1 MISLC
6 SPALVYVAFS
16 VTQIIIDFFKG
27 HQNVALMKIIVTS
40 IFTIMLEFLCRQ
52 GLTWMS
58 WIIVFIP
65 FIFLSVI
72 VGILL
77 FVFGY
82 DPETGSINVEC
93 SNCPKKE
100 KEETHGNL
108 VFSTSNYHTNKNIY
122 TSENETITNKTGGP
136 TIVYSTG
143 FGDEY
148 KGYSMYPYG
157 TSDVHFS

>member
-16 VTQIIIDFFKG
+16 ITQIIIDFFKG
-27 HQNVALMKIIVTS
+27 HPNVALMKIIVTV
-40 IFTIMLEFLCRQ
+40 IFTAMLEFLCRQ

-93 SNCPKKE
+93 NNC
-100 KEETHGNL
+100 KEEEKNRGNL
-108 VFSTSNYHTNKNIY
+108 VFSTANYNTNIEK
-122 TSENETITNKTGGP
+122 TNTEGP

-157 TSDVHFS
+157 TSDLQFS

>member
-6 SPALVYVAFS
+6 PPALVYVAFS
-16 VTQIIIDFFKG
+16 ITQIIIDFFKG
-27 HQNVALMKIIVTS
+27 HPNVALMKMIVTA
-40 IFTIMLEFLCRQ
+40 IFTVMLEFLCRQ

-58 WIIVFIP
+58 WLIVFIP

-72 VGILL
+72 VGLLL

-82 DPETGSINVEC
+82 DTETGNIDVEC
-93 SNCPKKE
+93 SNCPE
-100 KEETHGNL
+100 QETHGNL
-108 VFSTSNYHTNKNIY
+108 IFSTANYNTDASN
-122 TSENETITNKTGGP
+122 NETESKSEGP

-157 TSDVHFS
+157 TSDLQFS

>member
-1 MISLC
+1 MLSLC
-6 SPALVYVAFS
+6 SPALVYLAFS
-16 VTQIIIDFFKG
+16 ITQIIIDFFKG
-27 HQNVALMKIIVTS
+27 HPNVALMKIIVTA
-40 IFTIMLEFLCRQ
+40 IFTVMLEFLCRQ

-93 SNCPKKE
+93 SNCQEDENEIK
-100 KEETHGNL
+100 GNL
-108 VFSTSNYHTNKNIY
+108 VFSTAKYDTNIETTTTT
-122 TSENETITNKTGGP
+122 TSESEGP

-157 TSDVHFS
+157 TSDLQFS

>member
-1 MISLC
+1 MFSLC

-16 VTQIIIDFFKG
+16 LTQIIIDFFKNRP
-27 HQNVALMKIIVTS
+27 NVALTKILVMA
-40 IFTIMLEFLCRQ
+40 IFTAMLEVLCRK
-52 GLTWMS
+52 GLNWLS

-65 FIFLSVI
+65 FIFMSFI

-77 FVFGY
+77 FAFGY
-82 DPETGSINVEC
+82 DPETGTVNVKC
-93 SNCPKKE
+93 DNC
-100 KEETHGNL
+100 
-108 VFSTSNYHTNKNIY
+108 
-122 TSENETITNKTGGP
+122 SENKYTGNMIFSNAPTSTTTTNTTTTEQSEGP

-157 TSDVHFS
+157 SSDVEFN

>member
-1 MISLC
+1 MLSLC

-16 VTQIIIDFFKG
+16 VTQIIIDFFRG
-27 HQNVALMKIIVTS
+27 HPNVAMVKILVTV
-40 IFTIMLEFLCRQ
+40 IFTVMLEFLCRQ
-52 GLTWMS
+52 GLSWMS

-77 FVFGY
+77 FAFGY
-82 DPETGSINVEC
+82 DPETGSLNVKC
-93 SNCPKKE
+93 SNCP
-100 KEETHGNL
+100 ETQTKGNL
-108 VFSTSNYHTNKNIY
+108 IFSTSSQYEEPKET
-122 TSENETITNKTGGP
+122 TSEGP

-157 TSDVHFS
+157 SSDLEFS

>member
-1 MISLC
+1 MLSLC

-16 VTQIIIDFFKG
+16 LTQIIIDFFKKRP
-27 HQNVALMKIIVTS
+27 NVAFMKIIVMI
-40 IFTIMLEFLCRQ
+40 IFTAMLEFLCRQ
-52 GLTWMS
+52 GLNWMS

-65 FIFLSVI
+65 FIFMSVI

-82 DPETGSINVEC
+82 DPETGKVSVEC
-93 SNCPKKE
+93 SNCKKD
-100 KEETHGNL
+100 ETHGNL
-108 VFSTSNYHTNKNIY
+108 IFSTA
-122 TSENETITNKTGGP
+122 ENETNEETQNQNDSDDNYT

-148 KGYSMYPYG
+148 KGYSMYPFG
-157 TSDVHFS
+157 SSDFEYH

>member
-1 MISLC
+1 MLMISLC

-16 VTQIIIDFFKG
+16 ITQIIIDFFKG
-27 HQNVALMKIIVTS
+27 HPNVALMKMLVTI
-40 IFTIMLEFLCRQ
+40 IFTAMLEFLCRQ
-52 GLTWMS
+52 DLKWMA
-58 WIIVFIP
+58 WVIVFIP

-82 DPETGSINVEC
+82 DPETGNVNVKC
-93 SNCPKKE
+93 SNCPE
-100 KEETHGNL
+100 SENQRGNL
-108 VFSTSNYHTNKNIY
+108 IFSTSKSDDDEEDTDDNKS
-122 TSENETITNKTGGP
+122 TSSTGP

-143 FGDEY
+143 FGDDY

-157 TSDVHFS
+157 SSDLVFS

>member
-16 VTQIIIDFFKG
+16 LTQIIIDFFKG
-27 HQNVALMKIIVTS
+27 HSNVALMKMIVTA
-40 IFTIMLEFLCRQ
+40 IFTVMLEFLCRQ
-52 GLTWMS
+52 GLTWVS
-58 WIIVFIP
+58 WIIIFIP
-65 FIFLSVI
+65 FLFLSVI

-82 DPETGSINVEC
+82 DPETGSVNVEC
-93 SNCPKKE
+93 SNCPEKE
-100 KEETHGNL
+100 KETRGNL
-108 VFSTSNYHTNKNIY
+108 IFSTSNYNIDK
-122 TSENETITNKTGGP
+122 TRNETESKSEGP

-157 TSDVHFS
+157 TSDLQFS

>member
-27 HQNVALMKIIVTS
+27 HPNVALMKMIVTA
-40 IFTIMLEFLCRQ
+40 IFTVMLEFLCRQ

-65 FIFLSVI
+65 FVFLSVI

-82 DPETGSINVEC
+82 DPETGSIDVKC
-93 SNCPKKE
+93 SNCPE
-100 KEETHGNL
+100 QQTHGNL
-108 VFSTSNYHTNKNIY
+108 IFSTANANTTDNNTTTTT
-122 TSENETITNKTGGP
+122 TSEGP

-157 TSDVHFS
+157 TSDLQFS

>member
-16 VTQIIIDFFKG
+16 ITQIIIDFFKG
-27 HQNVALMKIIVTS
+27 HPNVALMKMIVTA
-40 IFTIMLEFLCRQ
+40 IFTVMLEFLCRQ
-52 GLTWMS
+52 GLTWVS
-58 WIIVFIP
+58 WLIVFIP
-65 FIFLSVI
+65 FIFLSLI

-93 SNCPKKE
+93 SNC
-100 KEETHGNL
+100 EEQKTQGNL
-108 VFSTSNYHTNKNIY
+108 IFSTSNYNETNNESNESNE
-122 TSENETITNKTGGP
+122 TSEGP

-157 TSDVHFS
+157 TSDLQFS

>member
-6 SPALVYVAFS
+6 SPALVYLAFS
-16 VTQIIIDFFKG
+16 ITQIIIDFFKG
-27 HQNVALMKIIVTS
+27 HPNVALMKIIVTA
-40 IFTIMLEFLCRQ
+40 IFTVMLEFLCRQ

-93 SNCPKKE
+93 SNCQEDENEIK
-100 KEETHGNL
+100 GNL
-108 VFSTSNYHTNKNIY
+108 VFSTANYDTNTETTTTTT
-122 TSENETITNKTGGP
+122 TSESEGP

-157 TSDVHFS
+157 SSNLEFS

>member
-27 HQNVALMKIIVTS
+27 HPNVALMKMIVTS

-82 DPETGSINVEC
+82 DPETGSVNVEC
-93 SNCPKKE
+93 SNCQKNEE
-100 KEETHGNL
+100 KTKGNL
-108 VFSTSNYHTNKNIY
+108 IFSTTNYNTNTTKEM
-122 TSENETITNKTGGP
+122 TSKTEGP

-157 TSDVHFS
+157 TSDLQFS

>member
-27 HQNVALMKIIVTS
+27 HPNVAMMKMIVTA
-40 IFTIMLEFLCRQ
+40 IFTLMLEFLCRQ
-52 GLTWMS
+52 GLSWMS

-100 KEETHGNL
+100 ETQGNL
-108 VFSTSNYHTNKNIY
+108 IFSTANYHTD
-122 TSENETITNKTGGP
+122 TSNNETTTETEGP

-157 TSDVHFS
+157 TSDVEFS

>member
-27 HQNVALMKIIVTS
+27 HPNVALMKMIVTS

-65 FIFLSVI
+65 FILMTVI
-72 VGILL
+72 VSILL
-77 FVFGY
+77 YSFGLDTATGTLRCASQ
-82 DPETGSINVEC
+82 DPPT
-93 SNCPKKE
+93 
-100 KEETHGNL
+100 
-108 VFSTSNYHTNKNIY
+108 KNAQ
-122 TSENETITNKTGGP
+122 KVV
-136 TIVYSTG
+136 VYSPQSSSPA
-143 FGDEY
+143 Y
-148 KGYSMYPYG
+148 QS
-157 TSDVHFS
+157 

>member
-16 VTQIIIDFFKG
+16 ITQIIIDFFKG
-27 HQNVALMKIIVTS
+27 HPNVALMKMIVTA
-40 IFTIMLEFLCRQ
+40 IFTVMLEFLCRQ

-58 WIIVFIP
+58 WLIVFIP

-72 VGILL
+72 VGLLL

-82 DPETGSINVEC
+82 DPETGNIDVKC
-93 SNCPKKE
+93 SNCPE
-100 KEETHGNL
+100 QETHGNL
-108 VFSTSNYHTNKNIY
+108 IFSTANYNTDASN
-122 TSENETITNKTGGP
+122 NETESKSEGP

-157 TSDVHFS
+157 TSDLQFS

>member
-16 VTQIIIDFFKG
+16 ITQIIIDFFKG
-27 HQNVALMKIIVTS
+27 HHNVGFMKIIVTS
-40 IFTIMLEFLCRQ
+40 IFTVMLEFLCRQ
-52 GLTWMS
+52 GLTWVS

-82 DPETGSINVEC
+82 DPETGSVNVEC
-93 SNCPKKE
+93 TNCPKDE
-100 KEETHGNL
+100 NEGNL
-108 VFSTSNYHTNKNIY
+108 VFSTSNTYVSSDDSNT
-122 TSENETITNKTGGP
+122 TSNSDSKGP

-143 FGDEY
+143 FGDSY

-157 TSDVHFS
+157 TSDLQFS

>member
-6 SPALVYVAFS
+6 SPALVYIAFS

-27 HQNVALMKIIVTS
+27 HTNVGFMKMIVTA
-40 IFTIMLEFLCRQ
+40 IFTVMLEFLCRQ

-82 DPETGSINVEC
+82 DPETGKINVEC
-93 SNCPKKE
+93 SNCPE
-100 KEETHGNL
+100 EETKGNL
-108 VFSTSNYHTNKNIY
+108 IFSTANYNTTDDN
-122 TSENETITNKTGGP
+122 TTTTTTTTEGP

-157 TSDVHFS
+157 TSDIQFS

>member
-6 SPALVYVAFS
+6 FPALVYVAFS
-16 VTQIIIDFFKG
+16 ITQIIIDFFKG
-27 HQNVALMKIIVTS
+27 HSNVALMKMIVTI
-40 IFTIMLEFLCRQ
+40 IFTAMLEFLCRQ

-65 FIFLSVI
+65 FVFLSVI

-93 SNCPKKE
+93 SNCDE
-100 KEETHGNL
+100 NEEETRGNL
-108 VFSTSNYHTNKNIY
+108 VFSTANYDTNTNTNTETTTT
-122 TSENETITNKTGGP
+122 TSETEGP

-157 TSDVHFS
+157 TSDLEFS

>member
-16 VTQIIIDFFKG
+16 ITQIIIDFFKG
-27 HQNVALMKIIVTS
+27 HPNVALMKIIVTV

-52 GLTWMS
+52 GLSWMS

-82 DPETGSINVEC
+82 DPETGSINVKC
-93 SNCPKKE
+93 SDCPEEE
-100 KEETHGNL
+100 KHGNL
-108 VFSTSNYHTNKNIY
+108 VFSTGSHTTN
-122 TSENETITNKTGGP
+122 TTETTESSSEGP

-157 TSDVHFS
+157 TSDLQFS

>member
-16 VTQIIIDFFKG
+16 ITQIIIDFFKG
-27 HQNVALMKIIVTS
+27 HPNVALMKLIVTA

-82 DPETGSINVEC
+82 DPETGHINVEC
-93 SNCPKKE
+93 TNCP
-100 KEETHGNL
+100 EEENKGNL
-108 VFSTSNYHTNKNIY
+108 VFSTGSHDDTTNTNTNTNTT
-122 TSENETITNKTGGP
+122 TSSESEGP

-143 FGDEY
+143 FGDDY

-157 TSDVHFS
+157 TSDLEFS

>member
-16 VTQIIIDFFKG
+16 ITQIIIDFFKG
-27 HQNVALMKIIVTS
+27 HPNVALMKIIVTV
-40 IFTIMLEFLCRQ
+40 IFTAMLEFLCRQ

-65 FIFLSVI
+65 FVFLSVI

-82 DPETGSINVEC
+82 DPETGNMNVKC
-93 SNCPKKE
+93 NNCPKKE
-100 KEETHGNL
+100 THGNL
-108 VFSTSNYHTNKNIY
+108 IFSTANYHTDVSNDKHESK
-122 TSENETITNKTGGP
+122 SEGP
-136 TIVYSTG
+136 TVVYSTG
-143 FGDEY
+143 FGDDY

-157 TSDVHFS
+157 TSDLQFS

>member
-1 MISLC
+1 MLMISLC

-16 VTQIIIDFFKG
+16 ITQIIIDFFKG
-27 HQNVALMKIIVTS
+27 HPNVALMKMLVTI
-40 IFTIMLEFLCRQ
+40 IFTAMLEFLCRQ
-52 GLTWMS
+52 DLKWMA
-58 WIIVFIP
+58 WVIVFIP

-82 DPETGSINVEC
+82 DPETGNVNVKC
-93 SNCPKKE
+93 SNCTESK
-100 KEETHGNL
+100 TQSGNL
-108 VFSTSNYHTNKNIY
+108 IFSTDNSDNDDKEDKEDDTKS
-122 TSENETITNKTGGP
+122 TGP

-143 FGDEY
+143 FGDDY

-157 TSDVHFS
+157 SSDLVFS

>member
-1 MISLC
+1 MVSLC

-16 VTQIIIDFFKG
+16 ITQIIIDFFKG
-27 HQNVALMKIIVTS
+27 HHNVGFMKIIVTS

-52 GLTWMS
+52 GLTWVS

-82 DPETGSINVEC
+82 DPETGSVNVEC
-93 SNCPKKE
+93 TNCSKDE
-100 KEETHGNL
+100 SRGNL
-108 VFSTSNYHTNKNIY
+108 VFSTSDSYTPADTNKE
-122 TSENETITNKTGGP
+122 SEGP

-143 FGDEY
+143 FGDSY

-157 TSDVHFS
+157 TSDLQFS

>member
-16 VTQIIIDFFKG
+16 ITQIIIDFFKG
-27 HQNVALMKIIVTS
+27 HPNVALMKIIVTA
-40 IFTIMLEFLCRQ
+40 IFTLMLEFLCRQ

-58 WIIVFIP
+58 WVIVFIP

-82 DPETGSINVEC
+82 DPETGNINVEC
-93 SNCPKKE
+93 SNCPEEE
-100 KEETHGNL
+100 KIRGNL
-108 VFSTSNYHTNKNIY
+108 VFSTANTNTNTETTTTT
-122 TSENETITNKTGGP
+122 TSESEGP

-157 TSDVHFS
+157 TSDLQFS

>member
-16 VTQIIIDFFKG
+16 ITQIIIDFFKG
-27 HQNVALMKIIVTS
+27 HPNVALMKIIVTA
-40 IFTIMLEFLCRQ
+40 IFTVMLEFLCRQ
-52 GLTWMS
+52 GLTWIS
-58 WIIVFIP
+58 WMIVFIP

-77 FVFGY
+77 FAFGY
-82 DPETGSINVEC
+82 DPETGTTDVKC
-93 SNCPKKE
+93 SNCPK
-100 KEETHGNL
+100 EETRGNL
-108 VFSTSNYHTNKNIY
+108 IFSTANHHTDSSN
-122 TSENETITNKTGGP
+122 NETESDSEGP

-143 FGDEY
+143 FGDDY

-157 TSDVHFS
+157 TSDLQFS

>member
-27 HQNVALMKIIVTS
+27 HPNVALMKMIVTI

-93 SNCPKKE
+93 SNCPEEE
-100 KEETHGNL
+100 KIRGNL
-108 VFSTSNYHTNKNIY
+108 VFSTANYNTNTETTT
-122 TSENETITNKTGGP
+122 TSESEGP

-157 TSDVHFS
+157 TSDLQFS

>member
-1 MISLC
+1 
-6 SPALVYVAFS
+6 
-16 VTQIIIDFFKG
+16 
-27 HQNVALMKIIVTS
+27 MKIIVTA
-40 IFTIMLEFLCRQ
+40 IFTVMLEFLCRQ

-58 WIIVFIP
+58 WVIVFIP

-93 SNCPKKE
+93 SNCPEEE
-100 KEETHGNL
+100 KRGNL
-108 VFSTSNYHTNKNIY
+108 VFSTANTNTN
-122 TSENETITNKTGGP
+122 TETTTTNETEGP

-143 FGDEY
+143 FGDDY

-157 TSDVHFS
+157 TSDLQFS

>member
-16 VTQIIIDFFKG
+16 MTQIIIDFFKG
-27 HQNVALMKIIVTS
+27 HPNVAFMKIIVTI
-40 IFTIMLEFLCRQ
+40 IFTAMLEFLCRQ
-52 GLTWMS
+52 GLKWMS

-65 FIFLSVI
+65 FLFLSVI

-82 DPETGSINVEC
+82 DPETGKIDVKC
-93 SNCPKKE
+93 TNCPDE
-100 KEETHGNL
+100 KTQGNL
-108 VFSTSNYHTNKNIY
+108 IFSTANTNTNTNTNTSNG
-122 TSENETITNKTGGP
+122 TSEGP

-143 FGDEY
+143 FGDDY

-157 TSDVHFS
+157 SSDLQFS

>member
-27 HQNVALMKIIVTS
+27 HPNVALMKMIVTI

-58 WIIVFIP
+58 WVIVFIP

-93 SNCPKKE
+93 SNCPEEE
-100 KEETHGNL
+100 KRGNL
-108 VFSTSNYHTNKNIY
+108 VFSTANTNTN
-122 TSENETITNKTGGP
+122 TETTTTNETEGP

-143 FGDEY
+143 FGDDY

-157 TSDVHFS
+157 TSDLQFS

>member
-1 MISLC
+1 MLSLC
-6 SPALVYVAFS
+6 SPALVYLAFS
-16 VTQIIIDFFKG
+16 ITQIIIDFFKG
-27 HQNVALMKIIVTS
+27 HPNVALMKIIVTA
-40 IFTIMLEFLCRQ
+40 IFTVMLEFLCRQ

-93 SNCPKKE
+93 SNCQEDENKIK
-100 KEETHGNL
+100 GNL
-108 VFSTSNYHTNKNIY
+108 VFSTAKYDTNIETTTTT
-122 TSENETITNKTGGP
+122 TSESEGP

-157 TSDVHFS
+157 TSDLQFS

>member
-1 MISLC
+1 
-6 SPALVYVAFS
+6 
-16 VTQIIIDFFKG
+16 
-27 HQNVALMKIIVTS
+27 
-40 IFTIMLEFLCRQ
+40 MLEFLCRQ
-52 GLTWMS
+52 GLTWVS

-82 DPETGSINVEC
+82 DPETGSVNVEC
-93 SNCPKKE
+93 TNCPKDE
-100 KEETHGNL
+100 NEGNL
-108 VFSTSNYHTNKNIY
+108 VFSTSNTYVSSDDSNT
-122 TSENETITNKTGGP
+122 TSNSDSKGP

-143 FGDEY
+143 FGDSY

-157 TSDVHFS
+157 TSDLQFS

>member
-27 HQNVALMKIIVTS
+27 HPNVALMKMIVTI

-93 SNCPKKE
+93 SNCPEKE
-100 KEETHGNL
+100 KEKEHKGNL
-108 VFSTSNYHTNKNIY
+108 IFSTANYHTNINADI
-122 TSENETITNKTGGP
+122 NKTSKTEGP

-157 TSDVHFS
+157 TSDLQFS

>member
-16 VTQIIIDFFKG
+16 ITQIIIDFFKG
-27 HQNVALMKIIVTS
+27 NPNVALMKLIVTA
-40 IFTIMLEFLCRQ
+40 IFTVMLEFLCRQ

-82 DPETGSINVEC
+82 DPETGHVNVEC
-93 SNCPKKE
+93 TNCP
-100 KEETHGNL
+100 EEENKGNL
-108 VFSTSNYHTNKNIY
+108 VFSTGSHDDTTNTNTNTTTTT
-122 TSENETITNKTGGP
+122 TSSETEGP

-143 FGDEY
+143 FGDDY

-157 TSDVHFS
+157 TSDLEFS

>member
-1 MISLC
+1 MLSLC
-6 SPALVYVAFS
+6 SPALIYVAFS
-16 VTQIIIDFFKG
+16 ITQIIIDFFKG
-27 HQNVALMKIIVTS
+27 HHNVGFMKIIVTL

-52 GLTWMS
+52 GLTWIS

-82 DPETGSINVEC
+82 DPETGSVNVEC
-93 SNCPKKE
+93 TNCQKDDNE
-100 KEETHGNL
+100 GNL
-108 VFSTSNYHTNKNIY
+108 VFSTSNTDTSGDTDTNNNT
-122 TSENETITNKTGGP
+122 TSDTESQGP

-143 FGDEY
+143 FGDSY

-157 TSDVHFS
+157 TSDLQFS

>member
-1 MISLC
+1 MFSLC

-16 VTQIIIDFFKG
+16 LTQIIIDFFKG
-27 HQNVALMKIIVTS
+27 RPNVALTKILVMV
-40 IFTIMLEFLCRQ
+40 IFTAMLEVLCRK
-52 GLTWMS
+52 GLNWVS

-65 FIFLSVI
+65 FIFMSFI

-77 FVFGY
+77 FAFGY
-82 DPETGSINVEC
+82 DPETGTVNVKC
-93 SNCPKKE
+93 NNC
-100 KEETHGNL
+100 
-108 VFSTSNYHTNKNIY
+108 
-122 TSENETITNKTGGP
+122 SENNYDGNKIYSNAPTTNTTTATNTTTEGP

-157 TSDVHFS
+157 SSDVEFS

>member
-6 SPALVYVAFS
+6 PPALVYVAFS
-16 VTQIIIDFFKG
+16 ITQIIIDFFKG
-27 HQNVALMKIIVTS
+27 HPNVALMKMIVTA
-40 IFTIMLEFLCRQ
+40 IFTVMLEFLCRQ

-58 WIIVFIP
+58 WLIVFIP

-72 VGILL
+72 VGLLL

-82 DPETGSINVEC
+82 DPETGNIDVEC
-93 SNCPKKE
+93 SNCPEQK
-100 KEETHGNL
+100 THGNL
-108 VFSTSNYHTNKNIY
+108 IFSTANYNTDASN
-122 TSENETITNKTGGP
+122 NETESKSEGP

-157 TSDVHFS
+157 TSDLQFS

>member
-16 VTQIIIDFFKG
+16 ITQIIIDFFKG
-27 HQNVALMKIIVTS
+27 HPNVALMKIIVTT

-93 SNCPKKE
+93 NNCPENKE
-100 KEETHGNL
+100 KTRGNL
-108 VFSTSNYHTNKNIY
+108 IISNANYHNDINVETKSK
-122 TSENETITNKTGGP
+122 SEGP

-157 TSDVHFS
+157 TSDLQFS

>member
-16 VTQIIIDFFKG
+16 LTQIIIDFFKG
-27 HQNVALMKIIVTS
+27 HSNVALMKILVMVV
-40 IFTIMLEFLCRQ
+40 FTLMLEFLCRQ
-52 GLTWMS
+52 GLRWLS

-82 DPETGSINVEC
+82 DPETGNVNVEC
-93 SNCPKKE
+93 TNCPEE
-100 KEETHGNL
+100 KNQGNL
-108 VFSTSNYHTNKNIY
+108 VFSTKSYETAPVSNE
-122 TSENETITNKTGGP
+122 ENNTEGP

-148 KGYSMYPYG
+148 KGYSMYPFG
-157 TSDVHFS
+157 TSDMQFS